1 MKRSYLFIGI
11 ILLATTVSLGYWFYK
26 VRVKPVNMPVQTIQ
40 QNLIENK
47 VSVNKRGIVSD
58 RNADDLIPMTL
69 ATPEAPKLF
78 GTIIMKY
85 KKIAI
90 FEDPITK
97 ITRIYN
103 INDSVAGFII
113 LDIQEDRVIL
123 LWGEEEIEVYLRD
136 AKDIYSELPP
146 SVETS
151 KITTR
156 PSRPILPPGASRLG
170 IPEGW
175 EESEPMSE
183 EEKLSQGF
191 YEDETD
197 PSSYYHNRWKR
208 RPVHESFE
216 TPLTPPPPITPT
228 FGDEET
234 GTEE

>member
-11 ILLATTVSLGYWFYK
+11 ILLAATVSMGYWVYK
-26 VRVKPVNMPVQTIQ
+26 VWVKPVNMPVQTIQ
-40 QNLIENK
+40 QNSVGNK

-58 RNADDLIPMTL
+58 RNADDLIPMKF

-97 ITRIYN
+97 ITRIYY

-113 LDIQEDRVIL
+113 LDIQKDKVIL

-136 AKDIYSELPP
+136 SKDIQFEPLP
-146 SVETS
+146 SVEAS
-151 KITTR
+151 RMTTR
-156 PSRPILPPGASRLG
+156 PARPILPPGTSHLG
-170 IPEGW
+170 MPYS
-175 EESEPMSE
+175 ESQLTSE
-183 EEKLSQGF
+183 ETVMPEE
-191 YEDETD
+191 YDEEEEAD
-197 PSSYYHNRWKR
+197 PYPAHPRWNR
-208 RPVHESFE
+208 RPVHESLE

-228 FGDEET
+228 FGDEEKS
-234 GTEE
+234 TEK

>member
-11 ILLATTVSLGYWFYK
+11 ILLTATISLGYGLYK
-26 VRVKPVNMPVQTIQ
+26 VWVKPVNIPVQTTQ

-58 RNADDLIPMTL
+58 RTADDLIPTTFV
-69 ATPEAPKLF
+69 TPEAPKLF

-113 LDIQEDRVIL
+113 LDIQEDKVIL
-123 LWGEEEIEVYLRD
+123 LWGDEEIEVYLRD
-136 AKDIYSELPP
+136 AKDIEPELSPRHRTA
-146 SVETS
+146 EFTS
-151 KITTR
+151 IPKR
-156 PSRPILPPGASRLG
+156 PFIPPGASRLG

-175 EESEPMSE
+175 EETEPMSE
-183 EEKLSQGF
+183 EEKASQGF

-197 PSSYYHNRWKR
+197 PSSYYNSRWKR
-208 RPVHESFE
+208 RPVHEELE
-216 TPLTPPPPITPT
+216 TPLTPSPPITPT

-234 GTEE
+234 STEE